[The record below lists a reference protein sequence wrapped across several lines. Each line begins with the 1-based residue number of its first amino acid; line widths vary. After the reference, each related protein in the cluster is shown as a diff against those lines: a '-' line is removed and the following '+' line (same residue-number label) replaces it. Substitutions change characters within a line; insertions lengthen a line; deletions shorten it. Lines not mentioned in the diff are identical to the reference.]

1 MLARESLRVARLS
14 DPQPGPAF
22 EERVNGAFT
31 VSQRARPSMTI
42 GRGILCDLA
51 PLMSLD
57 EAGDPLE
64 IVQNTVKLI
73 NHCPVSPMAW
83 IIGLDDFLDSR
94 SLEILGQRVRRSG
107 CHGSD
112 RQ

>member
-1 MLARESLRVARLS
+1 
-14 DPQPGPAF
+14 
-22 EERVNGAFT
+22 
-31 VSQRARPSMTI
+31 MTI

-64 IVQNTVKLI
+64 IVQNTVKAI
-73 NHCPVSPMAW
+73 NHWPVSPMAR
-83 IIGLDDFLDSR
+83 IIGLDDFFDSH
-94 SLEILGQRVRRSG
+94 SLASLGQRVRGSG